1 MLQLSQTLSLG
12 DEANGIVR
20 VYPLPFAISAFLRV
34 PEAPL
39 AFTLH
44 RRRMKCSDGRGGSA
58 WRWGGG
64 GGCGARRK
72 GQHPQAGRAHPTP
85 RPRAQHEKET
95 RSVRLRS
102 PRRFFFLLL
111 KAESKPDEPRPD

>member
-58 WRWGGG
+58 WRWE
-64 GGCGARRK
+64 GGCGARGK
-72 GQHPQAGRAHPTP
+72 GQHPPAGRAHPTP

-102 PRRFFFLLL
+102 PRRFFFFFLL